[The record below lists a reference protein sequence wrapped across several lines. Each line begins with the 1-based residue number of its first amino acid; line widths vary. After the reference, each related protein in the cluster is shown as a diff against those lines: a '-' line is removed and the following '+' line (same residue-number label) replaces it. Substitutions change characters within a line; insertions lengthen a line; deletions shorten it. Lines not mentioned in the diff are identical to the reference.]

1 MEFLELPNKGSVTPL
16 CCGDDGN
23 CEPCYL
29 TGVAITLC
37 VDARQVVKGFVYK
50 S

>member
-23 CEPCYL
+23 CEPCYPDGSCHNPVCGCQAGCQ
-29 TGVAITLC
+29 GVC
-37 VDARQVVKGFVYK
+37 V
-50 S
+50 